1 MSETGCVLVVDADVL
16 VRHPLAEFL
25 RECGY
30 QVVEAL
36 DTAEAR
42 VLLDAREVTPDVVLA
57 RGPEGFELAHWVREH
72 HPRVHVELAGSL
84 ERATEKAADIC
95 EDGPA
100 ESLPYEH
107 KFVLERIKQLLA
119 ARDRAERG

>member
-42 VLLDAREVTPDVVLA
+42 VLLDAREVMPDIVLA

-119 ARDRAERG
+119 ARDRAERS